1 MARVRSEPQQEDES
15 APLSRYA
22 MLPALIGL
30 AGVLIG
36 ASTTA
41 GITYLGDRSHR
52 MADKRTA
59 KRLIANEIRLD
70 TERLVIVSVIGRL
83 PGARPRTVEW
93 ESQAPTLARYVTE
106 SEWSTVSAFYDD
118 LLNLQDSLSKHCVSF
133 GTRRLATT
141 VAKRGNRAYAA
152 LEGESVPSISELDK
166 ELRCRPRA

>member
-1 MARVRSEPQQEDES
+1 MTRARSEPQQEDES
-15 APLSRYA
+15 ARRPRHV

-30 AGVLIG
+30 VGVLIG
-36 ASTTA
+36 ALTTA
-41 GITYLGDRSHR
+41 GITYLGDRAHR

-70 TERLVIVSVIGRL
+70 TQRLVLVSVLGRL
-83 PGARPRTVEW
+83 PGARPRAVQW

-106 SEWSTVSAFYDD
+106 NEWSTVSAFYDD
-118 LLNLQDSLSKHCVSF
+118 LLNLQDSLSKHCVTV

-141 VAKRGNRAYAA
+141 VAKRGNHAYAA

-166 ELRCRPRA
+166 ELPCRPRA